1 VPAHERNITEK
12 AIILA
17 LAFRAG
23 LAGREGDSFSV
34 EPATLDSDLH
44 RGFDFFIRR
53 NNHWLRVDGTASRRF
68 KGQKIARTVKFAK
81 VKKRPWVYILRGDWQ
96 TAAFDVAGIGTARE
110 KCFTASYLRVQDGR
124 PLAFTEA
131 CPIHGN
137 DCEFARRLFKF
148 GSQLS
153 RILASA
159 RRKDGSPSQAVEFA
173 MEVTKPP
180 F

>member
-1 VPAHERNITEK
+1 MPAHERNITEK

-17 LAFRAG
+17 LTFRAG
-23 LAGREGDSFSV
+23 LASREDISFAI
-34 EPATLDSDLH
+34 EPATLESDLH

-53 NNHWLRVDGTASRRF
+53 NSHWLRVDGTASRRF
-68 KGQKIARTVKFAK
+68 KGRKITRTVKFAK
-81 VKKRPWVYILRGDWQ
+81 AKKRPWVYILRGDWQ
-96 TAAFDVAGIGTARE
+96 TAAFDVAGIGTDRE
-110 KCFTASYLRVQDGR
+110 KCFTASYSRIHDGR
-124 PLAFTEA
+124 PSAFTEA

-153 RILASA
+153 RILASSH
-159 RRKDGSPSQAVEFA
+159 RKDGRPSQATEFA